1 MVDNEFIAVLKRL
14 LKENRELKKSIDML
28 EKILHLSL
36 PIIEKEKDD
45 ESSDT

>member
-36 PIIEKEKDD
+36 PIIEKRKD
-45 ESSDT
+45 EQ